1 MEQSTRVNP
10 LNNPDQPPP
19 DRVSCVSPALY
30 GLLVLIIIFTL
41 MIRLA
46 YEILA
51 SGINPDSAGSIAVGP
66 PLAEGLII
74 LGFSLPFAIFWKD
87 RYYRSIFQVFTLAAV
102 FVLFS
107 IPARLAPPTTLQ
119 AEAVL
124 QICLT
129 IGFIGFSWLLKK
141 FFLQSPG
148 QKPFTVSLPWIDWR
162 SIFSLL
168 TVGLIAIPWLA
179 WGAMGSPLD
188 TLLQKLSS
196 LAFGFAAA
204 FIIEVYFIKPGLLGS
219 HFRAGFFL
227 RGGMVIALTL
237 WVMASGLGYHFGVMQ
252 VLIMACLTPLS
263 WVWSGLRTM
272 PQDGLDRDI
281 SWANLLFPTLLI
293 GLATALPTIFI
304 DANELALIIS
314 LSSGEILQWGLKA
327 SLVTIIVGILTI
339 IIVLFIRRR
348 AGFHS
353 ADRTVTP
360 SRRKSWSGILI
371 AATIVVWII
380 GIAIYFLYGQPG
392 FYGEKMFVI
401 LNKRAD
407 LSAEAKLE
415 GYMQRRQAVYA
426 ELTKNADSSQA
437 NLRQF
442 FERWN
447 IPYTPYYLVNGIEV
461 PKNTLLRFWLSKQ
474 PEVDRILDSPHLRP
488 LAEPLPVETGIQIN
502 IQEQEP
508 AWNLTIIGADRVW
521 QDFGITGQG
530 VLVGQSDSGVQWDH
544 PELRD
549 SYRGKDGS
557 NQYNWLDPWTGS
569 TSPTDHGGHGTH
581 TLGTIVG
588 KNTGV
593 APGAEWIGCVNL
605 ERNLGNPPY
614 YLNCLQFML
623 APYPQDGD
631 PLRDGRPDLGAMVLN
646 NSWGCPNMEGCD
658 AEALKDAVDA
668 LKVAGVFVVASA
680 GNDGPVCS
688 SLSDPIAIYHDVFSV
703 GAIDAAGKLAPF
715 SSVGPVTVDGSGRIK
730 PDIVAPGVQILSAFP
745 GNTYQR
751 LEGTSMAGPHVVG
764 VVALMWSAN
773 PKLIGNIE
781 RTVEI
786 LQESAAP
793 YQGDLP
799 SCPEADQIPSSAFG
813 YGIVDAYQAV
823 KLSLQEP

>member
-1 MEQSTRVNP
+1 
-10 LNNPDQPPP
+10 
-19 DRVSCVSPALY
+19 
-30 GLLVLIIIFTL
+30 
-41 MIRLA
+41 
-46 YEILA
+46 
-51 SGINPDSAGSIAVGP
+51 
-66 PLAEGLII
+66 
-74 LGFSLPFAIFWKD
+74 
-87 RYYRSIFQVFTLAAV
+87 
-102 FVLFS
+102 
-107 IPARLAPPTTLQ
+107 
-119 AEAVL
+119 
-124 QICLT
+124 
-129 IGFIGFSWLLKK
+129 
-141 FFLQSPG
+141 
-148 QKPFTVSLPWIDWR
+148 
-162 SIFSLL
+162 
-168 TVGLIAIPWLA
+168 
-179 WGAMGSPLD
+179 
-188 TLLQKLSS
+188 
-196 LAFGFAAA
+196 
-204 FIIEVYFIKPGLLGS
+204 
-219 HFRAGFFL
+219 
-227 RGGMVIALTL
+227 
-237 WVMASGLGYHFGVMQ
+237 
-252 VLIMACLTPLS
+252 
-263 WVWSGLRTM
+263 
-272 PQDGLDRDI
+272 
-281 SWANLLFPTLLI
+281 
-293 GLATALPTIFI
+293 
-304 DANELALIIS
+304 
-314 LSSGEILQWGLKA
+314 
-327 SLVTIIVGILTI
+327 
-339 IIVLFIRRR
+339 
-348 AGFHS
+348 
-353 ADRTVTP
+353 
-360 SRRKSWSGILI
+360 
-371 AATIVVWII
+371 
-380 GIAIYFLYGQPG
+380 
-392 FYGEKMFVI
+392 
-401 LNKRAD
+401 
-407 LSAEAKLE
+407 
-415 GYMQRRQAVYA
+415 
-426 ELTKNADSSQA
+426 
-437 NLRQF
+437 
-442 FERWN
+442 
-447 IPYTPYYLVNGIEV
+447 
-461 PKNTLLRFWLSKQ
+461 
-474 PEVDRILDSPHLRP
+474 
-488 LAEPLPVETGIQIN
+488 
-502 IQEQEP
+502 
-508 AWNLTIIGADRVW
+508 
-521 QDFGITGQG
+521 